1 MAQCWQ
7 YSAAGGGIRAGET
20 SRRGNAGLGRL
31 AMLLRMRVDIICEV
45 CGLYL
50 KCCLL
55 GHRRLQDV

>member
-1 MAQCWQ
+1 MHGAVLAVQCR
-7 YSAAGGGIRAGET
+7 GGGIRAGET
-20 SRRGNAGLGRL
+20 SRRGNAGRL

-45 CGLYL
+45 CGLHL